1 MDLLNYCTGVPVYE
15 ELAESCPLE
24 GTRPVDRP
32 APAGQQL
39 VDAWRAEHG
48 DEAFPE

>member
-1 MDLLNYCTGVPVYE
+1 MMDEQDFGFVDDHS
-15 ELAESCPLE
+15 AFPLE

-32 APAGQQL
+32 APVGQQL